1 MTPAEAAIARR
12 RILPVVAMALFI
24 DSMGIGIVLPV
35 APKLVM
41 ELTGLPLGEA
51 APIGGWLT
59 VAYALMQFLFSPV
72 LGNLSDR
79 YGRKPI
85 LLASLAALSVDY
97 LIMGF
102 APTLFWLFVG
112 RVVAGFAGATFA
124 TANAVVADL
133 VPQAERARFFGL
145 NGAAWGMGFIVG
157 PVIGGLL
164 GQYGARVPFF
174 AAAVFTAINFLIAL
188 AVLRETL
195 PESNRRAFSARRA
208 NVFGAIRSL
217 RGIPGAMVLLFVLL
231 MYQVG
236 HDTLPSSWVWVT
248 MAKFGWAE
256 REVGLSLAALG
267 LGTAIVQGGLVGL
280 FARRFGEPTTAYIGL
295 LGGALG
301 FLGYAF
307 APTPALLFAAVPFA
321 CLLGLTMPSVR
332 AMLSRAVPANAQGEL
347 QGAIGGIV
355 SFTAIVTPFTMTH
368 LFSAATAPGSTM
380 HLPGAPFAAGA
391 LAMLVGV
398 VAFTRTSGALEAAR
412 RARMTADA
420 RGPA

>member
-1 MTPAEAAIARR
+1 LTPEQALAARK

-41 ELTGLPLGEA
+41 ELTGLPLAEA
-51 APIGGWLT
+51 APIGGWLA
-59 VAYALMQFLFSPV
+59 VSYALMQFLFSPV

-79 YGRKPI
+79 YGRRPI
-85 LLASLAALSVDY
+85 IMASLAALSVDY

-112 RVVAGFAGATFA
+112 RVIAGIAGATFA

-133 VPQAERARFFGL
+133 VPQADRARYFGM

-157 PVIGGLL
+157 PVVGGLL
-164 GQYGARVPFF
+164 GQYGSRVPFF
-174 AAAVFTAINFLIAL
+174 AAAAFTAVNFLIAL
-188 AVLRETL
+188 LVLRETL
-195 PESNRRAFSARRA
+195 PEGDRRAFSARRA
-208 NVFGAIRSL
+208 NVFGAIRQL
-217 RGIPGAMVLLFVLL
+217 RGIPGAMVLLFVLF

-236 HDTLPSSWVWVT
+236 HDTLPSSWTWVT
-248 MAKFGWAE
+248 MAKFGWTE
-256 REVGLSLAALG
+256 REIGLSLAALG
-267 LGTAIVQGGLVGL
+267 LGTAVVQGGLVGL
-280 FARRFGEPTTAYIGL
+280 FTRRLGEATTVYIGL
-295 LGGALG
+295 AGGMLG

-307 APTPALLFAAVPFA
+307 STSPAMLFASVPFA

-368 LFSAATAPGSTM
+368 LFSAATRPGATLQ
-380 HLPGAPFAAGA
+380 LPGAPFVAGA
-391 LAMLVGV
+391 AALMVGV
-398 VAFTRTSGALEAAR
+398 AAFIRIAGRFQPDDA
-412 RARMTADA
+412 RARA
-420 RGPA
+420 

>member
-1 MTPAEAAIARR
+1 MTPDEAATARR
-12 RILPVVAMALFI
+12 KILPVVAMALFI

-41 ELTGLPLGEA
+41 ELSGLSLGEA

-59 VAYALMQFLFSPV
+59 VSYALMQFLFSPV

-85 LLASLAALSVDY
+85 IMASLAALSIDY

-112 RVVAGFAGATFA
+112 RVIAGLAGATFA

-133 VPQAERARFFGL
+133 VPQAERAKFFGM

-157 PVIGGLL
+157 PVVGGLL
-164 GQYGARVPFF
+164 GQYGSRVPFF
-174 AAAVFTAINFLIAL
+174 AAAAFTAVNFLIAL

-195 PESNRRAFSARRA
+195 PEGNRRAFSARRA
-208 NVFGAIRSL
+208 NIVGAMRSM
-217 RGIPGAMVLLFVLL
+217 RAIPGAMAMLFVLF

-236 HDTLPSSWVWVT
+236 HDTLPSSWAWVT

-267 LGTAIVQGGLVGL
+267 LGTAVVQGGLVGL
-280 FARRFGEPTTAYIGL
+280 FTRRFGEPTTVYIGL
-295 LGGALG
+295 VGGALG

-307 APTPALLFAAVPFA
+307 APTPALLFAAVPLA

-332 AMLSRAVPANAQGEL
+332 AILSRSVPANAQGEL

-368 LFSAATAPGSTM
+368 LFSAATAPGSTL

-398 VAFTRTSGALEAAR
+398 VAFTRTSGALQAAR
-412 RARMTADA
+412 RASA
-420 RGPA
+420 